1 MRHRL
6 LLAAT
11 AAAALMSV
19 AACSDTTTAP
29 RRFEPGTLRKDMSPG
44 PDGTCRG
51 GYHIATRSDGVL
63 VCEED

>member
-11 AAAALMSV
+11 ATAAALMSV
-19 AACSDTTTAP
+19 AACSDSTTAP
-29 RRFEPGTLRKDMSPG
+29 RRFEPGTLRKEISPG

-51 GYHIATRSDGVL
+51 GYHLIARSDA
-63 VCEED
+63 CEED